1 MSFLASTGIWLLVL
15 GLLWVGPCVGWTWA
29 QAKASFPKDLV
40 LSHVIPT
47 DPQDSETGLWDRI
60 ESLLSGPIQTS
71 EDVDAHSGSAE
82 KIPFR
87 AGWNSKSLSAP
98 TLKDIQWAR
107 LVPGIRSLRPLTE
120 DLAKLA
126 SLNPNVPAARRGGA
140 TLLDFWEGFSLPG
153 RLVGDP
159 VHLFS
164 SFVIEVDR
172 ARYSVSLYG
181 MRNGDDKSLLFACR
195 AGLGSA
201 EYPTPRGSYYLLRIF
216 DDHPI
221 WIPPPDRDW
230 AWGQMPSRTVY
241 GGHMLPL
248 FIKKTGRGL
257 DDKNGDVIEDLDW
270 VAPPVQ
276 MVDSGG
282 YRVHGTDSPW
292 SIGSAQSHGCIR
304 LLNSSVQRLA
314 DTLKMYVG
322 TTTRDKTPNGT
333 FITLARPVKI
343 VLY

>member
-1 MSFLASTGIWLLVL
+1 MSSFAFTGIWLLVL
-15 GLLWVGPCVGWTWA
+15 GFLWLVPMAEWTWA
-29 QAKASFPKDLV
+29 QGKASSARDLR
-40 LSHVIPT
+40 LSHVAPT
-47 DPQDSETGLWDRI
+47 DLEDSETRLWDKI
-60 ESLLSGPIQTS
+60 EALLSGPVGSS
-71 EDVDAHSGSAE
+71 EGLNSHSESAI
-82 KIPFR
+82 KIPLK
-87 AGWNSKSLSAP
+87 AGRNLRDLSEP
-98 TLKDIQWAR
+98 TFKDFPWRQ
-107 LVPGIRSLRPLTE
+107 LVPGIRSLRPLNEGLT
-120 DLAKLA
+120 KLA
-126 SLNPNVPAARRGGA
+126 SLNPSVPAANKGGA

-164 SFVIEVDR
+164 KFVIEVDR
-172 ARYSVSLYG
+172 GRYTVSLYG
-181 MRNGDDKSLLFACR
+181 MRNGEDKSLLFTCR
-195 AGLGSA
+195 AGLGSS
-201 EYPTPRGSYYLLRIF
+201 EYPTPRGTYYLLRIF

-230 AWGQMPSRTVY
+230 AWGQMPSRSVY
-241 GGHMLPL
+241 GGHMMPL
-248 FIKKTGRGL
+248 FMKRAGKNF
-257 DDKNGDVIEDLDW
+257 DDKNGDVVEDLDW
-270 VAPPVQ
+270 VAPPMQ

-322 TTTRDKTPNGT
+322 TTTRGETPNGK